1 MAEIRGSIFRRTRA
15 MAATI
20 DEFLDMVGE
29 AGLAFEKGVHHY
41 LEHGLDA
48 VIEEKLAQIS
58 HLEGRADALQR
69 TIETVLH
76 TEMLI
81 PDARGDVLSLLDD
94 LDSLLDSI
102 KSAFLALTIEHPAIP
117 REHHDAMRELVTVS
131 TRAVASAVSAS
142 RAYFRDIRAVRDH
155 IHKIAFFEREA
166 DHTAIRLNRQ
176 IFASDLPL
184 ERKMHLRDCV
194 RSIDELADEAEGV
207 GDHLAIYA
215 VKRSL

>member
-1 MAEIRGSIFRRTRA
+1 MAEIKGSIFRRTKA
-15 MAATI
+15 MAGNI

-41 LEHGLDA
+41 LDHGLDE

-94 LDSLLDSI
+94 LDHLLDSV
-102 KSAFLALTIEHPAIP
+102 KSAFLSLTIEHPAIP
-117 REHHDAMRELVTVS
+117 REYHEAVKELVTVA
-131 TRAVASAVSAS
+131 TRAIGSTASAS
-142 RAYFRDIRAVRDH
+142 RAYFRDIHAVRDH

-166 DHTAIRLNRQ
+166 DRTAIRLTRH

-184 ERKMHLRDCV
+184 EQKMHLRDCV
-194 RSIDELADEAEGV
+194 HGIDALADKAEDV

-215 VKRSL
+215 VKRSI